1 MSELAIV
8 CVDDEPIVLESLKEQ
23 LKRKFGEDYYIEVA
37 ESGEEALEIVQEL
50 QEDEIEI
57 ALIISDQIMPEM
69 KGDELL
75 KKVHNKLPQTL
86 KILLTGQATAEAIG
100 TAVNEANLYRYIAKP
115 WNEQDLSFTVM
126 EAIRSYV
133 QDQKLAAKNEELQTI
148 NRQLE
153 ELNASLEQ
161 KVGER
166 TGELQAAKETAE
178 AANQAKSIFLANMSH
193 ELRSPLNAIIGFSH
207 LMARSKNL
215 NLGEQENLGIIRRSG
230 EHLLALIND
239 VLDMS
244 KIEAGRT
251 TFNESSFDLH
261 RLLDELQDMFQLKA
275 DDKKLQFV
283 FNRAPNLPQYIR
295 TDRIKLRQVLINLI
309 NNGIKFTAVG
319 GVSLLARAVES
330 KVTAEKKQPGLE
342 AFELEFEV
350 KDSGAGIEPEEIDG
364 IFEAF
369 VQTKTGKEYQ
379 EGTGLGLPIS
389 RSFVELMGGEISV
402 ESEVG
407 RGSIFNFYIPC
418 SLADATDIETQ
429 AQGRRVIG
437 LEPGQLLWKIL
448 VVDDKWNNRQVLV
461 KLLSPLGFEVREAS
475 NGQEAIEL
483 FESYSPHLIWMDVRM
498 PVMDGYEATKRIKA
512 TAKGEKTVIVA
523 LTASSLEEERAV
535 MLSAGCDDFVRK
547 PFQEADIF
555 DTMNKHLGVRYI
567 YEDFSMAMA
576 PEAATSSA
584 GGSAIAPDALASL
597 PEQWLANLKQAILNV
612 DLDKIAIVIEQIR
625 SRDSGLADAL
635 QQNIDNFE
643 YDNLLKLIKAK
654 K

>member
-133 QDQKLAAKNEELQTI
+133 QDQKLAAKNQELQTI

-153 ELNASLEQ
+153 ELNISLEQ

-178 AANQAKSIFLANMSH
+178 AANKAKSTFLANMSH
-193 ELRSPLNAIIGFSH
+193 ELRSPLNAIIGFSQ

-261 RLLDELQDMFQLKA
+261 RLLDELQDMFQLRA
-275 DDKKLQFV
+275 DDKKLQFI

-295 TDRIKLRQVLINLI
+295 SDRIKLRQVLINLI
-309 NNGIKFTAVG
+309 NNGIKFTVVG
-319 GVSLLARAVES
+319 GVSLLARAVEN
-330 KVTAEKKQPGLE
+330 KVTAEKKQLGDRLD

-350 KDSGAGIEPEEIDG
+350 KDSGAGIDPQEIDG

-369 VQTKTGKEYQ
+369 VQTKAGQESQ

-389 RSFVELMGGEISV
+389 RSFVELMGGKISV

-407 RGSIFNFYIPC
+407 RGSTFKFWIPC
-418 SLADATDIETQ
+418 SLADATEIETQ

-437 LEPGQLLWKIL
+437 LEPGQILWKIL

-483 FESYSPHLIWMDVRM
+483 FESYCPHFIWMDVRM

-512 TAKGEKTVIVA
+512 TAKGEKTAIVA

-535 MLSAGCDDFVRK
+535 MISAGCDDFVRK

-567 YEDFSMAMA
+567 YEDFSMA
-576 PEAATSSA
+576 PEAATGSA

-597 PEQWLANLKQAILNV
+597 PRQWLANLKQAILNV
-612 DLDKIAIVIEQIR
+612 DLDKIATVIEQIR

-635 QQNIDNFE
+635 QKNIDTFD
-643 YDNLLKLIKAK
+643 YDKILNSIPSEK
-654 K
+654 